1 MILRRR
7 SGGDPAQVLSEVL
20 AWRSWRC
27 PVSEVLVRK
36 LLLNAW
42 AGDSP
47 AEILVR
53 SSKRC
58 FYRAILRNVNW
69 GPGLTSSSGGIV
81 SRRFPQHCLVWT
93 EIYMLLCRKP
103 YCCHMLAQMW
113 MLLRNAIFMGGARMM
128 WTIYFIFWQHV
139 HGGVRNQNLSQDWM
153 VYSIYFFK
161 SKKCG
166 RQSTF
171 ETDKC
176 GPFFGRSWVSPA
188 SVHTNRCSLKAPAPP
203 NSWHWQFLGLTITP
217 SAKAVD
223 NLSWA
228 TVIDISKG
236 PILGKRTADWMQVI
250 CKQNLVKGRC
260 FRRFCTKCTR
270 ATIKCYFPSLICK
283 IKWHGFMLNSC
294 DTGNTKLYVT
304 YLT

>member
-1 MILRRR
+1 MLT
-7 SGGDPAQVLSEVL
+7 
-20 AWRSWRC
+20 
-27 PVSEVLVRK
+27 EVLVWRPRREVLSVDVFLNIVWCEQK
-36 LLLNAW
+36 FTCCCAGNHIAAICLLKCECCCGMQFSW
-42 AGDSP
+42 AGQEWCEP
-47 AEILVR
+47 
-53 SSKRC
+53 
-58 FYRAILRNVNW
+58 Y
-69 GPGLTSSSGGIV
+69 TSSFDSMYTGEFATKI
-81 SRRFPQHCLVWT
+81 F
-93 EIYMLLCRKP
+93 RKIEWFTV
-103 YCCHMLAQMW
+103 YIFSNQK
-113 MLLRNAIFMGGARMM
+113 NAAAKAHLK
-128 WTIYFIFWQHV
+128 Q
-139 HGGVRNQNLSQDWM
+139 
-153 VYSIYFFK
+153 
-161 SKKCG
+161 
-166 RQSTF
+166 
-171 ETDKC
+171 KC

-188 SVHTNRCSLKAPAPP
+188 SVHSNRCSLKAPAPP

-304 YLT
+304 YIT